1 MSEIKI
7 GAVTHYFNHLHVAAV
22 ALSNGELLEGGTIHV
37 KVHSTDFQQTVV
49 SM

>member
-22 ALSNGELLEGGTIHV
+22 ALSNGELREGDTIHV